1 MKVKNILILRFA
13 MIDITVSSPTV
24 PFRETVVL
32 PPIIDRVN
40 ENIADQL
47 SNIKL
52 KNDHE
57 ESLSANLISDSWN
70 LTVRAMPLTEGVIK
84 VLGDNSQLLK
94 LCARK
99 ISKGKLIDA
108 IDHKTLSALNNLKEK
123 LSKLFQEEMGV
134 EDSFVEHLWSVDP
147 RRSCSNILIN
157 QVPGYDRPSFWD
169 LAKCCDNSLMERL
182 LFFVVQ
188 LSL

>member
-1 MKVKNILILRFA
+1 MKNIFISRFA
-13 MIDITVSSPTV
+13 LIDITVSSPTV

-32 PPIIDRVN
+32 PPTIDRVN

-47 SNIKL
+47 SNMKL
-52 KNDHE
+52 KSDQE
-57 ESLSANLISDSWN
+57 ESLSANLISDSWH
-70 LTVRAMPLTEGVIK
+70 LTIRAMPLSEGVIK

-99 ISKGKLIDA
+99 ISSGKIEA
-108 IDHKTLSALNNLKEK
+108 IDHKTSSALTNLKEK

-134 EDSFVEHLWSVDP
+134 DCSFMEHLWSVDP
-147 RRSCSNILIN
+147 RRICSNILIN

-169 LAKCCDNSLMERL
+169 LAKCCDNSLMER
-182 LFFVVQ
+182 
-188 LSL
+188 SLIFYNSIKLTII